1 MTEQKPKMKL
11 PTLDDYLMPNGEIKI
26 DKDDSLVNIPI
37 KLIKDFPNHPFKV
50 KDDEKMNDLVES
62 VKENG
67 VLYPLLV
74 RPRSDG
80 TYELISGH
88 RRKRAAQKLNIDS
101 VKCIVKDLT
110 DDEAT
115 ILMVDSNIQ
124 REEVLPSEKAFA
136 YKMKLGAIKHQ
147 GKRNDLTSFQVGN
160 KLSGKT
166 SAEIIADETG
176 NSKTNIYRYIRLTEL
191 IKPLLQLVDDN
202 KMALSPAVEISYLKE
217 QEQKDLLE
225 TIESEDCTPSYS
237 QAIRMK
243 ELSRQNKLDMDTIF
257 NIMTEQKPNQKEQI
271 KFKVENLKG
280 YFPKGY
286 STKQM
291 EDVIE
296 NLLKQYKQRWKSRE
310 LGR

>member
-1 MTEQKPKMKL
+1 MSE
-11 PTLDDYLMPNGEIKI
+11 KI
-26 DKDDSLVNIPI
+26 VSINDLYEFKDNPY
-37 KLIKDFPNHPFKV
+37 KV
-50 KDDEKMNDLVES
+50 KDNEEMQDLIDSIKKYGIIE
-62 VKENG
+62 
-67 VLYPLLV
+67 PLIV
-74 RPRSDG
+74 RKRDKG
-80 TYELISGH
+80 GYEIISGH
-88 RRKRAAQKLNIDS
+88 RRKYACEKAGIKQVPVLIRDMDKNLAVIT
-101 VKCIVKDLT
+101 V
-110 DDEAT
+110 
-115 ILMVDSNIQ
+115 VDSNLQ
-124 REEVLPSEKAFA
+124 RQDILPSEKAFA

-225 TIESEDCTPSYS
+225 TIESEDCTPSYP
-237 QAIRMK
+237 QAIRMR
-243 ELSRQNKLDMDTIF
+243 ELSKQNKLDMDTIF

-271 KFKVENLKG
+271 KFKVEKLKG

-291 EDVIE
+291 EDTIE
-296 NLLKQYKQRWKSRE
+296 KLLKQYMQRWKNRD

>member
-1 MTEQKPKMKL
+1 MSE
-11 PTLDDYLMPNGEIKI
+11 KI
-26 DKDDSLVNIPI
+26 VNINE
-37 KLIKDFPNHPFKV
+37 LYEFKDNPYQV
-50 KDDEKMNDLVES
+50 KDNEDMEDLIESIKEYGVIEPLIVRNREK
-62 VKENG
+62 G
-67 VLYPLLV
+67 
-74 RPRSDG
+74 G
-80 TYELISGH
+80 YEIVSGH
-88 RRKRAAQKLNIDS
+88 RRKYACEKAGKTEVPVLVRDMDKNMAIITL
-101 VKCIVKDLT
+101 
-110 DDEAT
+110 
-115 ILMVDSNIQ
+115 VDSNLQ
-124 REEVLPSEKAFA
+124 RSDILPSEKAFA

-160 KLSGKT
+160 KLSGKK

-291 EDVIE
+291 EDVTE

>member
-1 MTEQKPKMKL
+1 MSE
-11 PTLDDYLMPNGEIKI
+11 KI
-26 DKDDSLVNIPI
+26 VNINE
-37 KLIKDFPNHPFKV
+37 LYEFKDNPYQV
-50 KDDEKMNDLVES
+50 KDNEDMKDLIESIKEYGVIEPLIVRNREK
-62 VKENG
+62 G
-67 VLYPLLV
+67 
-74 RPRSDG
+74 G
-80 TYELISGH
+80 YEIVSGH
-88 RRKRAAQKLNIDS
+88 RRKYACEKAGKTEVPVLVRDMDKNMAIITL
-101 VKCIVKDLT
+101 
-110 DDEAT
+110 
-115 ILMVDSNIQ
+115 VDSNLQ
-124 REEVLPSEKAFA
+124 RSDILPSEKAFA

-243 ELSRQNKLDMDTIF
+243 ELSKQNKLDMDTIF
-257 NIMTEQKPNQKEQI
+257 NIMIEQKPNQKEQI
-271 KFKVENLKG
+271 KFKVEKLKS

-296 NLLKQYKQRWKSRE
+296 NLLKQYKQRWKNKNLER
-310 LGR
+310 

>member
-1 MTEQKPKMKL
+1 MSE
-11 PTLDDYLMPNGEIKI
+11 KI
-26 DKDDSLVNIPI
+26 VNINE
-37 KLIKDFPNHPFKV
+37 LHEFKDNPYQV
-50 KDDEKMNDLVES
+50 KDNEDMEDLIESIKEYGVIEPLIVRNREK
-62 VKENG
+62 G
-67 VLYPLLV
+67 
-74 RPRSDG
+74 G
-80 TYELISGH
+80 YEIVSGH
-88 RRKRAAQKLNIDS
+88 RRKYACEKAGKSEIPVLVRDMD
-101 VKCIVKDLT
+101 KDMAIITL
-110 DDEAT
+110 
-115 ILMVDSNIQ
+115 VDSNLQ
-124 REEVLPSEKAFA
+124 RSDILPSEKAFA

>member
-1 MTEQKPKMKL
+1 MSE
-11 PTLDDYLMPNGEIKI
+11 KI
-26 DKDDSLVNIPI
+26 VNI
-37 KLIKDFPNHPFKV
+37 KELHEFKDNPYQV
-50 KDDEKMNDLVES
+50 KDNEDMEDLIESIKEYGVIEPLIVRNREK
-62 VKENG
+62 G
-67 VLYPLLV
+67 
-74 RPRSDG
+74 G
-80 TYELISGH
+80 YEIVSGH
-88 RRKRAAQKLNIDS
+88 RRKYACEKAGKTEVPVLVRDMDKNMAIITL
-101 VKCIVKDLT
+101 
-110 DDEAT
+110 
-115 ILMVDSNIQ
+115 VDSNLQ
-124 REEVLPSEKAFA
+124 RSDILPSEKAFA

-271 KFKVENLKG
+271 KFKVDKLKD

-296 NLLKQYKQRWKSRE
+296 NLLKQYKQRWKNKNLER
-310 LGR
+310 

>member
-1 MTEQKPKMKL
+1 MSE
-11 PTLDDYLMPNGEIKI
+11 KI
-26 DKDDSLVNIPI
+26 VNINE
-37 KLIKDFPNHPFKV
+37 LYEFKDNPYQV
-50 KDDEKMNDLVES
+50 KDNEDMEDLIESIKEYGVIEPLIVRNREK
-62 VKENG
+62 G
-67 VLYPLLV
+67 
-74 RPRSDG
+74 G
-80 TYELISGH
+80 YEIVSGH
-88 RRKRAAQKLNIDS
+88 RRKYACEKAGKTEVPVLVRDMD
-101 VKCIVKDLT
+101 KDMAIITL
-110 DDEAT
+110 
-115 ILMVDSNIQ
+115 VDSNLQ
-124 REEVLPSEKAFA
+124 RSDILPSEKAFA
-136 YKMKLGAIKHQ
+136 YKMKLE
-147 GKRNDLTSFQVGN
+147 
-160 KLSGKT
+160 
-166 SAEIIADETG
+166 AEKNQSKKNYGHNVHKSRDKIADG
-176 NSKTNIYRYIRLTEL
+176 ISGRQVQRYVRLTEL

-202 KMALSPAVEISYLKE
+202 KMAMNPAVEISYLRE

-296 NLLKQYKQRWKSRE
+296 SLLKQYKQRWKSRE

>member
-1 MTEQKPKMKL
+1 MSE
-11 PTLDDYLMPNGEIKI
+11 KI
-26 DKDDSLVNIPI
+26 VNINE
-37 KLIKDFPNHPFKV
+37 LHEFKDNPYQV
-50 KDDEKMNDLVES
+50 KDNEDMEDLIESIKEYGVIEPLIVRNREK
-62 VKENG
+62 G
-67 VLYPLLV
+67 
-74 RPRSDG
+74 G
-80 TYELISGH
+80 YEIVSGH
-88 RRKRAAQKLNIDS
+88 RRKYACEKAGKTEVPVLVRDMDKNMAIITL
-101 VKCIVKDLT
+101 
-110 DDEAT
+110 
-115 ILMVDSNIQ
+115 VDSNLQ
-124 REEVLPSEKAFA
+124 RSDILPSEKAFA

-291 EDVIE
+291 EDAIE

>member
-1 MTEQKPKMKL
+1 MSE
-11 PTLDDYLMPNGEIKI
+11 KI
-26 DKDDSLVNIPI
+26 VNINE
-37 KLIKDFPNHPFKV
+37 LYEFKDNPYQV
-50 KDDEKMNDLVES
+50 KDNEDMENLIESIKEYGVIEPLIVRNREK
-62 VKENG
+62 G
-67 VLYPLLV
+67 
-74 RPRSDG
+74 G
-80 TYELISGH
+80 YEIVSGH
-88 RRKRAAQKLNIDS
+88 RRKYACEKAGKTEVPVLVRDMD
-101 VKCIVKDLT
+101 KDMAIITL
-110 DDEAT
+110 
-115 ILMVDSNIQ
+115 VDSNLQ
-124 REEVLPSEKAFA
+124 RSDILPSEKAFA

>member
-1 MTEQKPKMKL
+1 MSE
-11 PTLDDYLMPNGEIKI
+11 KI
-26 DKDDSLVNIPI
+26 VNINE
-37 KLIKDFPNHPFKV
+37 LHEFKDNPYQV
-50 KDDEKMNDLVES
+50 KDNEDMEDLIESIKEYGVIEPLIVRNREK
-62 VKENG
+62 G
-67 VLYPLLV
+67 
-74 RPRSDG
+74 G
-80 TYELISGH
+80 YEIVSGH
-88 RRKRAAQKLNIDS
+88 RRKYACEKAGKTEVPVLVRDMDKNMAIITL
-101 VKCIVKDLT
+101 
-110 DDEAT
+110 
-115 ILMVDSNIQ
+115 VDSNLQ
-124 REEVLPSEKAFA
+124 RSDILPSEKAFA

-147 GKRNDLTSFQVGN
+147 GKRNDLISFQVGN